1 MLSYS
6 FVLPQALN
14 DIWDGE
20 IEELVPSYSV
30 LGNKHVLSINQGCE
44 DFGIENRLIDALI
57 NSFIQEICVEYLRS
71 TKESKNI

>member
-14 DIWDGE
+14 DVWDGE
-20 IEELVPSYSV
+20 IEEPVPSYSV

-44 DFGIENRLIDALI
+44 DFGIENRLIIWLMHLLTH
-57 NSFIQEICVEYLRS
+57 SFMRYVL
-71 TKESKNI
+71 NN